1 VIVNCINNKTIEFNL
16 PRHFKN
22 VGLKISGGADSALIA
37 YMLAK
42 YIVEE
47 RPDLTIIPITVTHA
61 DKNYQVEFSN
71 KIIKFIEAQFGIKFG
86 EQFTSMAESE
96 ETYTQ
101 TQVELVNKVFSE
113 NAIDCLYMGLTH
125 NPPMEVMMTFAPM
138 VVAYGFP
145 DRNHTSPKSQKIS
158 TSRYA
163 PLINMDKQEI
173 AELYKQFNLMDTL
186 FPLTRSC
193 EDVTTDFSK
202 HCKIKC
208 FHCHERFW
216 GFGRYE

>member
-1 VIVNCINNKTIEFNL
+1 MIVDCVNDKTIEFDL
-16 PRHFKN
+16 PEHFKQ
-22 VGLKISGGADSALIA
+22 VGLKISGGADSAIVA

-42 YIVEE
+42 YIAEE

-61 DKNYQVEFSN
+61 EKNYQVEFSN
-71 KIIKFIEAQFGIKFG
+71 KVINFIEAQFGIKFG
-86 EQFTSMAESE
+86 QQFTNMAESE

-101 TQVELVNKVFSE
+101 TQANLVDKLFSDKV
-113 NAIDCLYMGLTH
+113 IDCLYMGLTH
-125 NPPMEVMMTFAPM
+125 NPPLEVMQTFAPM
-138 VVAYGFP
+138 VIAAGFP
-145 DRNHTSPKSQKIS
+145 DRNHTSPKKQKIS
-158 TSRYA
+158 ISRYA
-163 PLINMDKQEI
+163 PLINMDKQEV
-173 AELYKQFNLMDTL
+173 AELYKKFDVMDTL

-193 EDVTTDFSK
+193 ENVTTDFSE